1 MWEKEKWHPI
11 SLNRETNEKILDRA
25 VARQLIRV
33 HGEQAHLIALSE
45 MLGTED
51 ATHQK
56 KWRRVL
62 DLVDE
67 LNKGER
73 I

>member
-45 MLGTED
+45 MLSKES

>member
-1 MWEKEKWHPI
+1 M
-11 SLNRETNEKILDRA
+11 ETNEKIINLA

-33 HGEQAHLIALSE
+33 HGEQAHLVALSE
-45 MLGTED
+45 MLSKED

-56 KWRRVL
+56 RWRRVL
-62 DLVDE
+62 NLVDE

-73 I
+73 V

>member
-1 MWEKEKWHPI
+1 MGQTKWHPI
-11 SLNRETNEKILDRA
+11 GLNREANEKIINLA
-25 VARQLIRV
+25 VARQLIRA

-45 MLGTED
+45 MLGKED

>member
-1 MWEKEKWHPI
+1 MEQTEWHLI
-11 SLNRETNEKILDRA
+11 STNMETNEKIINLA

-33 HGEQAHLIALSE
+33 HGEQAHLVALSE
-45 MLGTED
+45 MLSKED

-56 KWRRVL
+56 RWRRVL
-62 DLVDE
+62 NLVDE

-73 I
+73 V